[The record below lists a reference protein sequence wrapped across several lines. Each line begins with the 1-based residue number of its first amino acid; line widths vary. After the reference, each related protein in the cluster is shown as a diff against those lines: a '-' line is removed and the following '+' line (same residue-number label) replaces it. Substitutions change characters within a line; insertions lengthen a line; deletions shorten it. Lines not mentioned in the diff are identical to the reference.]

1 MNQYSL
7 KPEGGMPVRPEVKM
21 SQVKTP
27 WKDSLGDLPFTMEYF
42 QGSMWEGVEQMVKEH
57 PHIVALDFM
66 GKKVTYREMYRHIEE
81 CARSLRT
88 LGVRPGDTVTIAM
101 PNCPQIVYIFYAV
114 NMIGGIASMVHPLS
128 SEKELEFYINETK
141 SVMVVTLD
149 QFYDKIEAIRDN
161 TSIVNIVVASI
172 KDELGIIIKAGYYMT
187 EGYKI
192 AKIPEDAPVISWD
205 TFMKIGKACSFK
217 YKVHKGFDDPAVVLF
232 SGGTTGSSK
241 GILLT
246 NGAFNSVAKM
256 IVATNPMF
264 RPGDK
269 MLAAMPLFHGF
280 GLGVCIHAM
289 LFNGG
294 RCLLVPRF
302 TPKSYSKIMVKQ
314 RCNFIAGVPT
324 LYEALLRLP
333 NMEKADLSAL
343 KGVYSGGDSLSIEL
357 KKKLDKFL
365 YDHKSVVQVREGYG
379 ATETVTACCLTPPH
393 RYKEGSIGLP
403 FPDTYFKI
411 VKPSTD
417 IEQPYGEEGEI
428 LVSGPMVMREYLN
441 HPEETAQTLRVHEDG
456 LRWLYTGDLGTMD
469 EEGFVYFKGRIKRMI
484 VSSGYN
490 IYPAQ
495 IENIFDSCDL
505 VSMSCC
511 IGVPDSY
518 RMHRIKVFVVPAPGV
533 EPTKET
539 KEAILKYAS
548 KRIAKYAMPKDLEFR
563 EELPK
568 TMVGKVAYRKLEE
581 EEEEKRKAAEESAA
595 E

>member
-1 MNQYSL
+1 MENTT
-7 KPEGGMPVRPEVKM
+7 
-21 SQVKTP
+21 VKTP
-27 WKDSLGDLPFTMEYF
+27 WKDSLGDLPFTLEYF
-42 QGSMWEGVEQMVKEH
+42 QGAMWEGVEQKAKEY
-57 PHIVALDFM
+57 PHVVALDFM
-66 GKKVTYREMYRHIEE
+66 GRTVSYREMQKHIEE

-88 LGVRPGDTVTIAM
+88 VGVRPGDYVTIAM
-101 PNCPQIVYIFYAV
+101 PNCPQIVYMFYAV
-114 NMIGGIASMVHPLS
+114 NMIGAIACMVHPLS
-128 SEKELEFYINETK
+128 SEKELEFYVNETK

-149 QFYDKIEAIRDN
+149 AFYYKFEAVRKN
-161 TSIVNIVVASI
+161 TSVINIVVASI
-172 KDELGIIIKAGYYMT
+172 SDELSLLTRMGYYLT
-187 EGYKI
+187 DGRKLQ
-192 AKIPEDAPVISWD
+192 KIPQDAPVIRWSE
-205 TFMKIGKACSFK
+205 FLKIGHACSFDF
-217 YKVHKGFDDPAVVLF
+217 KVYNGYDDPAVVLF
-232 SGGTTGSSK
+232 SGGTTGTSK

-246 NGAFNSVAKM
+246 NGAFNSVGKM

-302 TPKSYSKIMVKQ
+302 TPKSYGRIMVKE
-314 RCNFIAGVPT
+314 RCNFVAGVPT

-333 NMEKADLSAL
+333 NMEGADLSAL

-357 KKKLDKFL
+357 KKKLDTFL
-365 YDHKSVVQVREGYG
+365 YDHGASVQVREGYG

-403 FPDTYFKI
+403 FPDTFFKI
-411 VKPSTD
+411 VKPGT
-417 IEQPYGEEGEI
+417 EEEMPYGEEGEI
-428 LVSGPMVMREYLN
+428 LVSGPMVMKEYLG
-441 HPEETAQTLRVHEDG
+441 HPDETAQTLRVHADG
-456 LRWLYTGDLGTMD
+456 LRWLYTGDLGCMD
-469 EEGFVYFKGRIKRMI
+469 NEGFVYFRGRIKRMI

-518 RMHRIKVFVVPAPGV
+518 RMHRIKVFIVPAAGV
-533 EPTKET
+533 EPSERTKAE
-539 KEAILKYAS
+539 ILKYAS

-563 EELPK
+563 AELPK
-568 TMVGKVAYRKLEE
+568 TMVGKVAYRVLEE
-581 EEEEKRKAAEESAA
+581 EEEAARRAKEAEEEKKA
-595 E
+595 EEAK

>member
-1 MNQYSL
+1 MTEIKQ
-7 KPEGGMPVRPEVKM
+7 GFT
-21 SQVKTP
+21 TP
-27 WKDSLGDLPFTMEYF
+27 ITERVPWAKISESSDIPLHLDYFDGTMFEA
-42 QGSMWEGVEQMVKEH
+42 VENVAKKY
-57 PHIVALDFM
+57 PNNIALDFM
-66 GKKVTYREMYRHIEE
+66 GRSITYKKMVEEIER
-81 CARSLRT
+81 CAKALRT
-88 LGVRPGDTVTIAM
+88 IGIRENDAVTIAM
-101 PNCPQIVYIFYAV
+101 PNCPQGLYMFYAV
-114 NMIGGIASMVHPLS
+114 NMVGAIAGMVHPLS

-192 AKIPEDAPVISWD
+192 AKIPEDAPVILWD
-205 TFMKIGKACSFK
+205 TFVKIGKACSFK

-232 SGGTTGSSK
+232 SGGTTGTSK

-246 NGAFNSVAKM
+246 NGAFNSVGKM
-256 IVATNPMF
+256 IIATNPMF

-302 TPKSYSKIMVKQ
+302 TPKSYSKIMVKK

-333 NMEKADLSAL
+333 NMENADLSAL

-365 YDHKSVVQVREGYG
+365 YDHNSVVQVREGYG

-393 RYKEGSIGLP
+393 RYKEGSI
-403 FPDTYFKI
+403 
-411 VKPSTD
+411 
-417 IEQPYGEEGEI
+417 
-428 LVSGPMVMREYLN
+428 
-441 HPEETAQTLRVHEDG
+441 
-456 LRWLYTGDLGTMD
+456 
-469 EEGFVYFKGRIKRMI
+469 RIPI
-484 VSSGYN
+484 
-490 IYPAQ
+490 
-495 IENIFDSCDL
+495 
-505 VSMSCC
+505 
-511 IGVPDSY
+511 
-518 RMHRIKVFVVPAPGV
+518 
-533 EPTKET
+533 
-539 KEAILKYAS
+539 
-548 KRIAKYAMPKDLEFR
+548 
-563 EELPK
+563 
-568 TMVGKVAYRKLEE
+568 
-581 EEEEKRKAAEESAA
+581 
-595 E
+595 